1 MSAYNVQI
9 NYVAMV
15 TSCHTIFFFHF
26 QNVELQTMAT
36 VVLRVVPVL
45 QLILQTVTTLTVIVH
60 VRQDGMERF
69 VTSILMNA

>member
-1 MSAYNVQI
+1 
-9 NYVAMV
+9 
-15 TSCHTIFFFHF
+15 
-26 QNVELQTMAT
+26 MAT

>member
-1 MSAYNVQI
+1 MSAYNVQN

-26 QNVELQTMAT
+26 QNVKLQTMAT
-36 VVLRVVPVL
+36 VVLRLVHVL
-45 QLILQTVTTLTVIVH
+45 QLILPTVTTLTVIVH

-69 VTSILMNA
+69 VRSILMNV

>member
-26 QNVELQTMAT
+26 QNVELQTMVT
-36 VVLRVVPVL
+36 VVLRVVPVV
-45 QLILQTVTTLTVIVH
+45 QLILPTVTTLTVIVH
-60 VRQDGMERF
+60 VIRDGMERF